1 VTGDSV
7 ILGIHEKL
15 AAHFPIAL
23 INARVG
29 RQIDELITVVKEDQ
43 AQVPHS
49 TTILDLGNNNH
60 LTEESVRTLLD
71 LLKNQ
76 PKVILINTAV
86 PRPWAPDNDQ
96 IIARV
101 AANYSNVVLVDWAEI
116 SRGHPEFFA
125 PDGVHLV
132 DTGSSV
138 YVAAI
143 LEHLPK
149 Q

>member
-1 VTGDSV
+1 V
-7 ILGIHEKL
+7 
-15 AAHFPIAL
+15 
-23 INARVG
+23 
-29 RQIDELITVVKEDQ
+29 
-43 AQVPHS
+43 
-49 TTILDLGNNNH
+49 ILDLGNNNH

-76 PKVILINTAV
+76 PKIILVNTAV

-96 IIARV
+96 IIQRV
-101 AANYSNVVLVDWAEI
+101 IQDYPRVELVDWATI
-116 SRGHPEFFA
+116 SQGHPEFFA

-132 DTGSSV
+132 DAGSSV

-143 LEHLPK
+143 LDHLPA